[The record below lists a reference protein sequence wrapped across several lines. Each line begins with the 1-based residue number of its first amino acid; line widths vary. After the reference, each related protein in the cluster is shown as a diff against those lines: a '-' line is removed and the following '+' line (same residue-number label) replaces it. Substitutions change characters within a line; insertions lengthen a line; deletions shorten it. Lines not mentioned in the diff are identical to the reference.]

1 MRIDRF
7 IIESSALVHGHW
19 LASGNGLDLIACV
32 FSNPGCEPQGFI
44 RVGFEDGTKQ
54 WWQLPAKPIP
64 RMLEEVHDLVRTL
77 KRNRDLLGSQSQV
90 YYLQETD
97 VAGLHTWLRGLE
109 KKGLVK
115 VWKDS
120 IQKED

>member
-1 MRIDRF
+1 MSIDR
-7 IIESSALVHGHW
+7 IVIETGARIHGHW
-19 LASGNGLDLIACV
+19 LASGDGLDLIACV

-44 RVGFEDGTKQ
+44 RVGFEDDTKQ
-54 WWQLPAKPIP
+54 WWQLAAAKPIP
-64 RMLEEVHDLVRTL
+64 RMLKEVHNLVRTL
-77 KRNRDLLGSQSQV
+77 KRDLLVSQV

-109 KKGLVK
+109 KKGLVN
-115 VWKDS
+115 VWTDS